1 MNNNAFCPISYKKID
16 EHVARLNGFFT
27 VGLLVVFLITG
38 SVLPLLF
45 LVVDFL
51 ARGLEYPKWSL
62 LAQLSKQILSGV
74 QVKPKLVNAGPKLF
88 AARVGLL
95 FSVMAAISTIAG
107 WDVATYV
114 IVFIFGIC
122 AFLEAAVG
130 FCVACRI
137 YPFLYKFIY
146 QRPVTKID
154 YKTDYQI

>member
-1 MNNNAFCPISYKKID
+1 MNNNAFCPISFKKID

-38 SVLPLLF
+38 SVLPVVF

-62 LAQLSKQILSGV
+62 LAQLSKRILSV
-74 QVKPKLVNAGPKLF
+74 LQVKPKLVNAGPKLF

-95 FSVMAAISTIAG
+95 FSVLVAISSIAR
-107 WDVATYV
+107 WDVAALV
-114 IVFIFGIC
+114 IALIFGIC

-130 FCVACRI
+130 FCVACKI

-146 QRPVTKID
+146 QRPVAKID